1 MCLRR
6 GVSGVGNAT
15 ADIRQNAKL
24 SSCLSATGRRGSW
37 PTPPNPHLAKKGV
50 RLTPYEVGYYKRW
63 RKEGFKDGE
72 QGLFRSS
79 KFENKDYDWGWIEA
93 MEKSISRAS
102 NMSGMKRIFL
112 VWSAAMSAKTIGG
125 GTASV
130 KLNGR

>member
-1 MCLRR
+1 
-6 GVSGVGNAT
+6 VGNAT

-93 MEKSISRAS
+93 MEKKHKQGFQHERHEEDFSR
-102 NMSGMKRIFL
+102 L
-112 VWSAAMSAKTIGG
+112 VRRYVSEDNWWRYGVRKA
-125 GTASV
+125 
-130 KLNGR
+130 